1 MPNTINLDD
10 PAAARKRRIG
20 LRAARSDDDDSQDSS
35 SKRPRLSEDEDED
48 SNSDTEGAERRK
60 PSLRGIKNQARYEP
74 GVPMTKEE
82 LAAWRKEARRVRNR
96 ESAAA
101 SRQKTKERIDHL
113 EGKVAEIQ
121 AKYDAALRRIAEL
134 EGQSGCVPALV
145 PFVSVP
151 PRVSPQPSPKISP
164 ASTPVI
170 PQDPI
175 SLDVLSEDNLHQA
188 ASQLL
193 LPSHDIHPSMILRPT
208 AVCV

>member
-1 MPNTINLDD
+1 MPNAINLDD
-10 PAAARKRRIG
+10 PTAARKRRIG
-20 LRAARSDDDDSQDSS
+20 LRAARSDDDVSQASS
-35 SKRPRLSEDEDED
+35 PSKYPRLSEDEETD
-48 SNSDTEGAERRK
+48 SEEGAERRK

-74 GVPMTKEE
+74 GVPMTKEQ

-101 SRQKTKERIDHL
+101 SRQKTKERIDQL
-113 EGKVAEIQ
+113 EGMVADLQ

-134 EGQSGCVPALV
+134 EGQPDCIPA
-145 PFVSVP
+145 PASTTFVP

-164 ASTPVI
+164 SSTPVL
-170 PQDPI
+170 PHDPI
-175 SLDVLSEDNLHQA
+175 SLDVLSEDNLHHA